1 MKKFNLKSVIGVSVA
16 LIAGVTA
23 FISNIQ
29 EQKKDERINLMD
41 ERIKK
46 LESNNEAE

>member
-1 MKKFNLKSVIGVSVA
+1 MKKINMKSIIGVSVA
-16 LIAGVTA
+16 VVAGITA

-41 ERIKK
+41 ERIRM
-46 LESNNEAE
+46 LESEKEA